1 MSLILKA
8 EFNGEIRRVG
18 LSKDDDATVERLE
31 AKLRT
36 LFPQLGDSFLM
47 TCSGGDF
54 HNDTDVAQAFVEAA
68 GKKPPLVRISVDP
81 NQARRQVVPAPVEAE
96 YVQIPSPA
104 EPEPTFEESWT
115 SISQALGHKCRLCDV
130 TLEGVHYKCLNCL
143 DVEICSQCEE
153 AQLHDPSHLFVKMRC
168 HVDSLPLKRQLIFKS
183 HIDNPNERETAKEE
197 KKKLREMKI
206 EIDNRKKEARE
217 AERKKKAQEKL
228 KRLQAR
234 KEMVSNK
241 KAKLTAAEKK
251 KKAAISKVKRAKKV
265 MAVAP
270 VVEAVEVLPAEP
282 VQEEV
287 STSFIEVPKEES
299 SQEKDFSFLR
309 FISEFHL
316 LKEAPKQ
323 EEQEKKEEQQEKVEI
338 ELQEIHEEQPEQ
350 QQEEEEVVI
359 LPTEQEEVKPEEK
372 TESAFAK
379 NLKVL
384 EEMGFADREKNIEL
398 LARNVGNLDETI
410 NQLLHPQPFAAL
422 SRWLPFAISL

>member
-81 NQARRQVVPAPVEAE
+81 TQARRQVVSAPADAE

-104 EPEPTFEESWT
+104 EPEPAFEESWT

-183 HIDNPNERETAKEE
+183 HIDNPNEREMAKEE

-234 KEMVSNK
+234 KEIVSNK

-270 VVEAVEVLPAEP
+270 VVETVSDEVVCAGF
-282 VQEEV
+282 V
-287 STSFIEVPKEES
+287 EVPKEES
-299 SQEKDFSFLR
+299 PQEKDFSFLR

-323 EEQEKKEEQQEKVEI
+323 DEQEQKEEQEEEEKVEI
-338 ELQEIHEEQPEQ
+338 ELQEIREEQKEEVVVLPVE
-350 QQEEEEVVI
+350 QEEE
-359 LPTEQEEVKPEEK
+359 VKSEEK
-372 TESAFAK
+372 KESAFAK

-384 EEMGFADREKNIEL
+384 EEMGFTDREKNIEL

-410 NQLLHPQPFAAL
+410 NQLLHPTPFAAL
-422 SRWLPFAISL
+422 SRWLPFAIGL